1 MIGWGVYFEGAPIS
15 ANILMQKKSALYVAE
30 VELMSAVSCE
40 QDILYESR
48 ILTSLYLKLKFP
60 ILIDI
65 DNTVKV
71 YLINNWSVGGRTR
84 NVETHQLFLCQMKEL
99 EGFG

>member
-1 MIGWGVYFEGAPIS
+1 MIVWGVYFEGAPIS

-30 VELMSAVSCE
+30 VELMSAVSCK

-65 DNTVKV
+65 DNTVTV

-99 EGFG
+99 EGVG